1 MSTES
6 TSEPTEAPDET
17 PQNDDAVA
25 EEQAL
30 RERFEQGY
38 IAIEESVGSTKEQVS
53 ALNAQAV
60 HFIQN
65 RPLAALGIAFG
76 VGYLLGSA
84 ASRRWIV

>member
-6 TSEPTEAPDET
+6 SSEPTEAPDEAT
-17 PQNDDAVA
+17 QSDGHAA
-25 EEQAL
+25 EEPAL

-38 IAIEESVGSTKEQVS
+38 IAIEESVGSTREHVTE
-53 ALNAQAV
+53 LNAQAV

-76 VGYLLGSA
+76 V
-84 ASRRWIV
+84 